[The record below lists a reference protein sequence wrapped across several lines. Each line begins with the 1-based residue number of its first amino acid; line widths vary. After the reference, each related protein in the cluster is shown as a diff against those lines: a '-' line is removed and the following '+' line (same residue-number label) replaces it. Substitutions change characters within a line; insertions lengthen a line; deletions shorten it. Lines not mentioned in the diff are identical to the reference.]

1 MDNDILFILN
11 IWALI
16 ILCILALVN
25 NIRMNSITKLWDYD
39 GVKFKKL
46 RNVVNIFNYSRFVY
60 LPMLYFLFKYTG
72 SELYLMLGAFL
83 VLLVQIIVQIVIYRL
98 TTTAKIIKK

>member
-25 NIRMNSITKLWDYD
+25 NIRMNSITRLWNYD
-39 GVKFKKL
+39 VVKFKKL
-46 RNVVNIFNYSRFVY
+46 KNIVNIFNYSRLVY

-72 SELYLMLGAFL
+72 SKLYFMLGTFL